1 MRYLIDPH
9 NITDF
14 NRDIADL
21 EAFWLFCILV
31 AGKNSRIQ
39 AQKLA
44 EFLDQPGH
52 WSTPFS
58 LIRNMFSNN
67 ELSELVEDAK
77 LGQYSRVIRAFT
89 ESLNLNLHTCTVN
102 ELESVYGVGPKTAR
116 LFLLHSRPNQ
126 RFAVIDTY
134 LLKWLHNTLGVDVPK
149 ATPSNPDKYRELE
162 QHYLNYC
169 DQYNLSPAELDLHIW
184 SKFNIE
190 RFGEV

>member
-14 NRDIADL
+14 NRSIADL

-44 EFLDQPGH
+44 EFLDGNN
-52 WSTPFS
+52 WVTPFHQIS
-58 LIRNMFSNN
+58 TLDYTRT
-67 ELSELVEDAK
+67 LGAAVKDAK

-89 ESLNLNLHTCTVN
+89 GSLNLNLRKCTVTD
-102 ELESVYGVGPKTAR
+102 LESVYGVGPKTAR
-116 LFLLHSRPNQ
+116 LFLLHSRPDQ

-134 LLKWLHNTLGVDVPK
+134 LLKWLHNTLGIDVPK

-169 DQYNLSPAELDLHIW
+169 NEYNLSPAELDLHIW

>member
-44 EFLDQPGH
+44 EFLDGDN
-52 WSTPFS
+52 WVTPFHQ
-58 LIRNMFSNN
+58 LNTL
-67 ELSELVEDAK
+67 EYTCTLGAAVKDAK

-89 ESLNLNLHTCTVN
+89 ESLNLNLRKCTVTD
-102 ELESVYGVGPKTAR
+102 LESVYGVGPKTAR